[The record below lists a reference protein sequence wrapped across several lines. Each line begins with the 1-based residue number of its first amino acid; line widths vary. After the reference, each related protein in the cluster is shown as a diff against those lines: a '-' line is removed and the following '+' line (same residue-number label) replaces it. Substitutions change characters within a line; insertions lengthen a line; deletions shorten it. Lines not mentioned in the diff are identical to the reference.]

1 MLMSVVQIHLSPPNI
16 PFALRDIPVTFF
28 SLWMFTMNRCS
39 PHSSPSFKSNA
50 LFSIAVYVLLTLTF
64 AIFSIYAAAQG
75 FVREFPAKALRGTM
89 VVQQAPLIT
98 IDGKRE
104 QLSPGA
110 RIRGANNMLA
120 MSASLTGAE
129 LVVNYTREVNGYV
142 HEVWILTPEE
152 AKLKRESGGK
162 ERSFSFGSDADTAP
176 KDDGKTPFNQL
187 PKYRQ

>member
-1 MLMSVVQIHLSPPNI
+1 
-16 PFALRDIPVTFF
+16 
-28 SLWMFTMNRCS
+28 MNRCS

-50 LFSIAVYVLLTLTF
+50 LFLIAAYALLVLTS
-64 AIFSIYAAAQG
+64 AIFSINAAAQG
-75 FVREFPAKALRGTM
+75 FVREFPAKAVRGTM
-89 VVQQAPLIT
+89 VVQQAPIIT

-110 RIRGANNMLA
+110 RIRGVNNMLA

-142 HEVWILTPEE
+142 HEVWILTPDE
-152 AKLKRESGGK
+152 AKLKRASGGT
-162 ERSFSFGSDADTAP
+162 ERNFSFGSDADTTP

>member
-1 MLMSVVQIHLSPPNI
+1 MLKSVVQIHLPPPNFSLSI
-16 PFALRDIPVTFF
+16 V

-39 PHSSPSFKSNA
+39 LHSPPSFKSNA
-50 LFSIAVYVLLTLTF
+50 LFSIATYVLLTLTSTL
-64 AIFSIYAAAQG
+64 FSVNLAAQG

-89 VVQQAPLIT
+89 VVVQAPQIT

-110 RIRGANNMLA
+110 RIRGVNNMLA

-129 LVVNYTREVNGYV
+129 LLVNYTREVNGYV
-142 HEVWILTPEE
+142 HEVWILTPDE
-152 AKLKRESGGK
+152 AKLKRESGSK
-162 ERSFSFGSDADTAP
+162 ERNFSFGSEADNSP

-187 PKYRQ
+187 PKYKQ

>member
-1 MLMSVVQIHLSPPNI
+1 MLMSVVQIHLPPPNFS
-16 PFALRDIPVTFF
+16 PLFF

-39 PHSSPSFKSNA
+39 LSTFPHARQNTLLLIAAYVLLALAFA
-50 LFSIAVYVLLTLTF
+50 LFSIN
-64 AIFSIYAAAQG
+64 SAAQG
-75 FVREFPAKALRGTM
+75 FVREFPVKALRGTM

-110 RIRGANNMLA
+110 RIRGVNNMLA
-120 MSASLTGAE
+120 MSASLTGVE

-162 ERSFSFGSDADTAP
+162 ERSVSFGSDTDTAP

-187 PKYRQ
+187 PKFKQ